1 MKFYHQSFTVVWAK
15 STTVNSQNIA
25 KQDTNR
31 CIFGAFLDV
40 ASSWDCAF
48 ELATSLVAFEPSW
61 VRQTRN
67 SESCFSVGFFSVFAP
82 WDRNETSEQRQ
93 LQKKKLKQVKS
104 SNTRR
109 WKFVVGRPRGF
120 PSIARTRICD
130 QWQYPEMPLGKNQLS
145 KSAINLYIHS
155 L

>member
-40 ASSWDCAF
+40 TSSWHCAL
-48 ELATSLVAFEPSW
+48 ELATSLVVFEPSW
-61 VRQTRN
+61 VGQTRN
-67 SESCFSVGFFSVFAP
+67 SESCFSVGFLSVFAP

-145 KSAINLYIHS
+145 KSAINLYIRS